1 MEAGEAG
8 ELPHTGTGARDILEV
23 KCFGLFY

>member
-8 ELPHTGTGARDILEV
+8 ELPHTGTEARDILQV